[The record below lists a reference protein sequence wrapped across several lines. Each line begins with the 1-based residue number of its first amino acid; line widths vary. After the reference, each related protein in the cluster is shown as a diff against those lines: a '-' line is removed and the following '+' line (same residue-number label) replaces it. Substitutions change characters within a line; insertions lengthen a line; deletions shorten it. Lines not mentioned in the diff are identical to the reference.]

1 MQMIFLVLFMFLFHR
16 AFFFFFFSGLKKKS
30 LRIYI
35 YENRNCSLEVQ
46 VLSAECRASFRL
58 AVPEVFMKF
67 ISHPVVVTLCRL
79 FLIASC

>member
-16 AFFFFFFSGLKKKS
+16 AFFFLFFWHKK
-30 LRIYI
+30 IYI
-35 YENRNCSLEVQ
+35 YENQNCSLEVQ

-58 AVPEVFMKF
+58 AVPEVFMELFF